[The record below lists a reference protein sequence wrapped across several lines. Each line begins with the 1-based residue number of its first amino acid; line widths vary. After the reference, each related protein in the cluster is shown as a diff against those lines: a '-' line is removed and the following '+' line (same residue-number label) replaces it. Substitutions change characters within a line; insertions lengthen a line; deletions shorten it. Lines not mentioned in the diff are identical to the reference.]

1 MMTKKQ
7 ISEIFNIPM
16 STLSEWSKP
25 THNKHKLY
33 IHLINSSSDQIK
45 TTLEKKHRLL
55 HILNRNT
62 TGEKYTLDEIK
73 KAFDV
78 EDYTSTSQRQKSIY
92 RKFFKECDSLDL
104 DELSHEHGISI
115 RKVKNIYINS
125 PERTFSG
132 VSRIWNKRFRIKNEP
147 QHKIEIPF
155 PSLLSRIALGDS
167 SV

>member
-1 MMTKKQ
+1 MTKKQ
-7 ISEIFNIPM
+7 ISEIFNIPL

-33 IHLINSSSDQIK
+33 IHLINSSTHQVE

-55 HILNRNT
+55 HILNRNI
-62 TGEKYTLDEIK
+62 TGKKYTLDEIK
-73 KAFDV
+73 EAFDV
-78 EDYTSTSQRQKSIY
+78 EDYAYTTKRQKSIY
-92 RKFFKECDSLDL
+92 RKFFKECDSFDL
-104 DELSHEHGISI
+104 DELIHQHGISI

-132 VSRIWNKRFRIKNEP
+132 VSRVWNRRFRIKNEP
-147 QHKIEIPF
+147 HHKIEIPF
-155 PSLLSRIALGDS
+155 PSLLSRIVSEDN